1 MAFLVKEVKM
11 KYYQDIWLHKEVT
24 LEKYLWSIWF
34 KMASTGYKGSEYI
47 QKSMA
52 IEIKKKSSFS
62 QSRSTSDSRKQQH
75 KGTGEDEGQPVYC
88 PIIKA
93 GRLLVGFS
101 KETKCINSKVTP

>member
-1 MAFLVKEVKM
+1 M

-52 IEIKKKSSFS
+52 IEIKKNPPSHNLEAL
-62 QSRSTSDSRKQQH
+62 QTAGNNSTKELGKMKVSLFI
-75 KGTGEDEGQPVYC
+75 V
-88 PIIKA
+88 
-93 GRLLVGFS
+93 LL
-101 KETKCINSKVTP
+101 